1 MWLEHLLFG
10 AWPLI
15 AVTAGTD
22 ASFRESGIASAGCF
36 PTAFSYNTT
45 ANGPAASGPCESCL
59 TILEKINEV
68 ARMREHAEHEKL
80 EYKARS
86 NRSKR

>member
-22 ASFRESGIASAGCF
+22 ASFRNPGVARAGCF
-36 PTAFSYNTT
+36 PTAFSFNNT

-68 ARMREHAEHEKL
+68 ARLREQVGHEK
-80 EYKARS
+80 
-86 NRSKR
+86 

>member
-22 ASFRESGIASAGCF
+22 ASFRESRSCERWLLSDSLF
-36 PTAFSYNTT
+36 FNNT

-68 ARMREHAEHEKL
+68 ARLREQVGHEK
-80 EYKARS
+80 
-86 NRSKR
+86 